1 MDMRKYSGATF
12 IKVADVS
19 EGPLQ
24 LQIAVVKVGKYDKP
38 DIVFE
43 SGEILSLNATNNRT
57 LIRAYG
63 PNSDDWISK
72 KIELALGQIEYQG
85 EPQDAVI
92 VKPIDAPI
100 DASQK
105 TPVPQETR
113 SKATPKKHND
123 MDDETPF

>member
-1 MDMRKYSGATF
+1 MRKYSGTIF

-38 DIVFE
+38 DVVFE

-63 PNSDDWISK
+63 PNSDDWIGK
-72 KIELALGQIEYQG
+72 KIELALGQIEYEG
-85 EPQDAVI
+85 KLQDAVV
-92 VKPIDAPI
+92 VKPIDAQVN
-100 DASQK
+100 ASQK
-105 TPVPQETR
+105 TPVPLEAPP
-113 SKATPKKHND
+113 SKAAPKKRND
-123 MDDETPF
+123 MDDKVPF